1 MTPKSDH
8 QLADDIVNTGN
19 WIQAKITNHL
29 RNYGLTY
36 IQYNTLNVLY
46 RVGDRP
52 MNVGEL
58 KQKIS
63 YGNADVTRLVDRL
76 ISKKMVERDLSV
88 TNRRQMEIKL
98 SERGKT
104 VIERI
109 NKEVKQLLS
118 VLFESLQNNEM
129 PPSAKSLMKK
139 IRQ

>member
-36 IQYNTLNVLY
+36 IQYNTLNVLH
-46 RVGDRP
+46 RVGERP

-76 ISKKMVERDLSV
+76 ISKKLVERDLSV

-98 SERGKT
+98 SDRGQE
-104 VIERI
+104 VITRI
-109 NKEVKQLLS
+109 NKEVKQLVN

-129 PPSAKSLMKK
+129 PPSAKTLMKK

>member
-19 WIQAKITNHL
+19 WIQAKITHHL

-46 RVGDRP
+46 RVGERP

-76 ISKKMVERDLSV
+76 ISKKLVERDLST

-98 SERGKT
+98 SDRGKT

-109 NKEVKQLLS
+109 NMEVKQLVSL
-118 VLFESLQNNEM
+118 LFESLQNNEM
-129 PPSAKSLMKK
+129 PPSAKTLMKK